1 MAANSPSS
9 SPVKRPRPSRRRFT
23 LEEANKTLPLVSRIV
38 RDIVAMHEEARQV
51 HQQLESRPA
60 PHLRGGLESDLERK
74 LARLQSLVD
83 ELQQAHAE
91 LKDFRMG
98 LVDFVSRHAGRDI
111 YLCWKLGEESIQ
123 AWHELD
129 AGFAG
134 RQPISAL
141 KSD

>member
-1 MAANSPSS
+1 MATNSPSS
-9 SPVKRPRPSRRRFT
+9 SPVKRPRPARRRFT
-23 LEEANKTLPLVSRIV
+23 LEEANRTLPLVGRIV

-51 HQQLESRPA
+51 HQQLESRPDA
-60 PHLRGGLESDLERK
+60 HVRAKLESELERK
-74 LARLQSLVD
+74 LSRLQSLVD
-83 ELQQAHAE
+83 ELHQVGAE
-91 LKDFRMG
+91 LKDFRLG

-141 KSD
+141 KPA